1 MKWHCWSVLWCSYL
15 SVLFL
20 TFCYNSMPMM
30 SNWKTEQYIEVIV
43 NCPEVSISSHLPP
56 SCATWKGLRIHSKNF
71 TLALERPKTQRW
83 NTAKKIPKCYFTKN
97 KVTLFRSILKS
108 TVLLSSMNGNK
119 ALINQIIYQ
128 DISWRERSSREIYG
142 LNSKLAFCS
151 IYSSKWP

>member
-1 MKWHCWSVLWCSYL
+1 MKWHCWSVLRCGWL
-15 SVLFL
+15 SVLFI

-71 TLALERPKTQRW
+71 TLALERSKTQRW
-83 NTAKKIPKCYFTKN
+83 NTTKKTPKCHSVKA
-97 KVTLFRSILKS
+97 TLFRSILKS
-108 TVLLSSMNGNK
+108 TAFTSSMNGTK

-142 LNSKLAFCS
+142 LNG
-151 IYSSKWP
+151 IN